1 MLQYTREKERQLTP
15 GNITN
20 GFGKELWVF
29 SVGVVLFLVVRHLFF
44 CVVQSSCCLPL
55 DQQHHTQTAAR
66 EEAAAEAADFQTP
79 FQVFQHLPPLSRTIG
94 MASPLSEFRQA
105 ALNSRSPTKSIS
117 LRNDYEVT
125 MQTTVDSDSD
135 GLPSSPFVAD
145 ISATAEDLE
154 NISPSKFS
162 RLSSKSP
169 VDRESTSSPLKI
181 LKSRASPPSRAPSS
195 SDASEPMLSPRKISS
210 PIKRFPV
217 KPSSPVMS
225 QVTERTVSID
235 DVLRDNE
242 GLTKAIEILEDGDS
256 DLNEELELDD
266 TVASLAGRTAVNED
280 QGADDT
286 MISTF
291 SEFSALP
298 EMTMFAKLSQGASK
312 HASMPPTPRRAQTN
326 TPATLRSHRYTQSRD
341 DGHTENLMDFTEQFN
356 GFAALSQ
363 QTPRRASPY
372 KSPTMPDLSWAS
384 TPAVNRNMSNLLDFD
399 IPPAPTPRSMPSIT
413 PRELESLK
421 SNFLSEISS
430 LKASLSGKEAEL
442 QFLKTAV
449 GDAEKRVGESLEQVR
464 EERDLRAQ
472 LAAEKE
478 EWEKR
483 SREMEAV
490 LRNVKE
496 EIMHGEKE
504 RDELEGRLEESEG
517 RRQVAEMMAQEAES
531 KLAAMRAGKAPP
543 SSPGR
548 ESKPGECVCGG
559 ARAVEL
565 AVEKVSRELHTLY
578 KDKHETKVSALK
590 KSYEKRWDK
599 KVRELEGQVEELSRE
614 NEELRL
620 GRDTTMTKVE
630 PKNTAEEMEKQAA
643 RDAKM
648 KEYEA
653 ELEGLAEVVKSVKQD
668 NSDLR
673 QLLDEERVEK
683 GKLVAAVDEM
693 IPLIAAYDDMLSKME
708 SAPSPAPTI
717 QSPSKLARPLSQSSN
732 PEGFRSS
739 ISRASGLRAPTSKSG
754 MNPGESRIGRG
765 GFGAPAPAGGSQDR
779 GRNGNVM
786 ASAGRPGSGIG
797 YRSGIMNSIEKMGNY
812 KTRGE

>member
-1 MLQYTREKERQLTP
+1 
-15 GNITN
+15 
-20 GFGKELWVF
+20 
-29 SVGVVLFLVVRHLFF
+29 
-44 CVVQSSCCLPL
+44 
-55 DQQHHTQTAAR
+55 
-66 EEAAAEAADFQTP
+66 
-79 FQVFQHLPPLSRTIG
+79 
-94 MASPLSEFRQA
+94 MASPLSEVRHTA
-105 ALNSRSPTKSIS
+105 INSGSYSPTKFTFC
-117 LRNDYEVT
+117 NEYEVT
-125 MQTTVDSDSD
+125 MRSTTESDSSE
-135 GLPSSPFVAD
+135 GPPSSPFVAD
-145 ISATAEDLE
+145 ISGPNEDLE

-162 RLSSKSP
+162 RLSAKSP
-169 VDRESTSSPLKI
+169 ADRESSSPLKM
-181 LKSRASPPSRAPSS
+181 LKSRASPPSRAQSA
-195 SDASEPMLSPRKISS
+195 SDSSEPIQSPRKISS

-217 KPSSPVMS
+217 KPSSPAKP
-225 QVTERTVSID
+225 QITERTVSID

-256 DLNEELELDD
+256 DLNEELEIQDN
-266 TVASLAGRTAVNED
+266 VSSLAGQTVVDEEQNM
-280 QGADDT
+280 DDT
-286 MISTF
+286 MVSTF
-291 SEFSALP
+291 SEFSAIP
-298 EMTMFAKLSQGASK
+298 EMTMFAKLGQSHSK
-312 HASMPPTPRRAQTN
+312 HASMPPTPRRVQMN
-326 TPATLRSHRYTQSRD
+326 TPATLRRPVRSPSPNSRSHRYTQSRD
-341 DGHTENLMDFTEQFN
+341 DGNTENLMDFTEQFN
-356 GFAALSQ
+356 SFSGLSQ
-363 QTPRRASPY
+363 QTPMRQARPSPY
-372 KSPTMPDLSWAS
+372 KSSAMPDLSWATTPS
-384 TPAVNRNMSNLLDFD
+384 TNRHMSNLLDFD
-399 IPPAPTPRSMPSIT
+399 IPPAPTPRSLPSIT

-464 EERDLRAQ
+464 EERDLSAQ

-517 RRQVAEMMAQEAES
+517 RRQAAEMMAQEAES
-531 KLAAMRAGKAPP
+531 KMAAMKAGKAPP

-548 ESKPGECVCGG
+548 EPKSGECVCGG
-559 ARAVEL
+559 KAVEL

-578 KDKHETKVSALK
+578 KDKHETKVAALK

-599 KVRELEGQVEELSRE
+599 KVRELEGQVEELTKE

-630 PKNTAEEMEKQAA
+630 PKNTTEEVKKQAA
-643 RDAKM
+643 RDAKT

-668 NSDLR
+668 NSELR
-673 QLLDEERVEK
+673 RMLDEERVEK

-693 IPLIAAYDDMLSKME
+693 IPLIAAYDEMLSN
-708 SAPSPAPTI
+708 ADNAPTVK
-717 QSPSKLARPLSQSSN
+717 SPSKLARPLSQSSN

-739 ISRASGLRAPTSKSG
+739 ISRTSGLKAPSTKSN
-754 MNPGESRIGRG
+754 MNPAESRIGRG
-765 GFGAPAPAGGSQDR
+765 GFGAPAGSSQDR
-779 GRNGNVM
+779 SRSGSGV
-786 ASAGRPGSGIG
+786 AVRPGSGMG
-797 YRSGIMNSIEKMGNY
+797 YAPRSGIMSSIEKMGAY
-812 KTRGE
+812 KGRGE